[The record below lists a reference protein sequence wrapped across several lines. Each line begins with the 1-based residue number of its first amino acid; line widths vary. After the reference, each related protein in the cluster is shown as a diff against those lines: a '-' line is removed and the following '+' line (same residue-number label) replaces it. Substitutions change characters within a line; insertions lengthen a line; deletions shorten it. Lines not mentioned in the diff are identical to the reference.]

1 SAQFRTQ
8 NRCALLLELLCLLF
22 CAIPD
27 AKPLCTFAGIALSF
41 VLRNSER
48 KTAVHFCWNCSVF
61 CSAQFRTQNRCA
73 LLLEL
78 L

>member
-1 SAQFRTQ
+1 MCAVFCSAQFRTQ

-27 AKPLCTFAGIALSF
+27 TKPLRTFAGICA
-41 VLRNSER
+41 
-48 KTAVHFCWNCSVF
+48 VF

-78 L
+78 LCLLFCAIPD